1 MLTTRAKNWIL
12 RAGESVG
19 LFQVARRKTGQGL
32 RILCYHGFSFV
43 DEDGFRPKL
52 FMDSGMFRRR
62 LEFLSENQFPVLPLE
77 QALNLLK
84 DGSLPPCATVIT
96 IDDGF
101 HSVYRVAFPLLR
113 KFRFPA
119 TLYVTSYYSL
129 KQNPVFRLVV
139 QYMFWSTTRTDL
151 DLRGM
156 ETGIPG
162 TIHLRDTTVE
172 RAMWRLIEYGENNC
186 DEAERCTLC
195 HMLGERLGV
204 DYEVL
209 VKSRALSLATAN
221 ELREMSAAG
230 MDIQL
235 HTHRH
240 RFPEAEPLAVK
251 ELKDNK
257 HYLNQIVERPLRHFC
272 CPSGILT
279 RTHLDSLQ
287 AEGICSAVTCAP
299 GFAYRNTSWMGLPR
313 FLDGSHI
320 SYLEFRAEM
329 FGYTELLRRLRLR
342 LGGDDPSSE
351 ILVC

>member
-1 MLTTRAKNWIL
+1 MLTTRVKNWIF
-12 RAGESVG
+12 RAGESGG
-19 LFQVARRKTGQGL
+19 LFRVARRKTTPGL
-32 RILCYHGFSFV
+32 RILCYHGFSLN

-52 FMDSGMFRRR
+52 FMDAGMFRRR
-62 LEFLSENQFPVLPLE
+62 LEFLAANRFPVLPLE

-101 HSVYRVAFPLLR
+101 YSVYRVAFPLLQ

-139 QYMFWSTTRTDL
+139 QYMFWNTARSEL
-151 DLRGM
+151 DLTGM
-156 ETGIPG
+156 VDAIPG
-162 TIHLRDTTVE
+162 KIHLRDASAE
-172 RAMWRLIEYGENNC
+172 QAMWRLIEYGENNC
-186 DEAERCTLC
+186 DEAERCNLC

-209 VKSRALSLATAN
+209 VKRRGLSLATAS

-230 MDIQL
+230 LDIQL

-257 HYLNQIVERPLRHFC
+257 HYLNQVVDRPLRHFC
-272 CPSGILT
+272 CPSGTLT
-279 RTHLDSLQ
+279 RTHWDWLR

-299 GFAYRNTSWMGLPR
+299 GFAYQNTSWMGLPR
-313 FLDGSHI
+313 FLDGSQI
-320 SYLEFRAEM
+320 SDLEFRAEM
-329 FGYTELLRRLRLR
+329 FGYTELLRRLRSR
-342 LGGDDPSSE
+342 LDRHD
-351 ILVC
+351 